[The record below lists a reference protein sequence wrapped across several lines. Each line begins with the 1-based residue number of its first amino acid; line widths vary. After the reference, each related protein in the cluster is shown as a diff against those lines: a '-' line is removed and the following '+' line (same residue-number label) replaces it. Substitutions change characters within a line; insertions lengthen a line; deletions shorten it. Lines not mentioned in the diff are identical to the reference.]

1 MPVDQFPWKSTIF
14 ASGRP
19 CRTFR
24 CHFMKRI
31 CNICLCLA
39 VACLAA
45 ACVRTVDP
53 GLYSVK
59 DGFVRV
65 YLDSLGNTK
74 ALMYRDTSSVWADT
88 VSVDLK
94 AEKLALKPYEAP
106 EFHLF
111 PVRELYRDPVY
122 KVGETQDVVYGRVV
136 QNLDKDRRMDLKM
149 DLYVPHDGSSVARPL
164 MVMFH
169 GGAFRGGNKRDSSLV
184 EWCRYFASLGYV
196 AASVDYRHGYRCRQK
211 DTDEAMFR
219 ALKDAN
225 AAVRFLLNR
234 DSLLIHT
241 DRIFAAGVDAGGI
254 TALNMAYMRE
264 ENLPE
269 IVTEEKDTTIVT
281 HQSLL
286 RGFEIRAVANLWGA
300 VPDTAILTNA
310 KIPVISFQSE
320 EDSMVPFK
328 AGHPFDYLEVEE
340 DEPEDGWE
348 VFRSILESIV
358 SIFVPD
364 NDDEEVHVFREMYG
378 SGVIHRVLR
387 RLGTSSELYAYPGM
401 RHDLFL
407 RDDDGT
413 VDFPLYDEIKEQTA
427 SFFASKM
434 VVAPV
439 SLRQDSEDPQ
449 LFIIDNSE
457 VETCLWH
464 VEGGVLV
471 GKGSDAARVL
481 LFPDAPEHSVSVS
494 GVYASGLTFFEKVEV
509 SREQD

>member
-1 MPVDQFPWKSTIF
+1 MSH
-14 ASGRP
+14 RP
-19 CRTFR
+19 
-24 CHFMKRI
+24 HI
-31 CNICLCLA
+31 AWLLAILCIS
-39 VACLAA
+39 ACSRAIE
-45 ACVRTVDP
+45 P
-53 GLYSVK
+53 GLYRTE

-74 ALMYRDTSSVWADT
+74 AVMYRDTSSVWADT

-149 DLYVPHDGSSVARPL
+149 DLYVPYDGSTVARPL
-164 MVMFH
+164 MVVLH
-169 GGAFRGGNKRDSSLV
+169 GGAFRGGDKRDSSLV

-196 AASVDYRHGYRCRQK
+196 AASVDYRQGYRYRQK

-234 DSLLIHT
+234 DSLLIHS
-241 DRIFAAGVDAGGI
+241 DRIFAAGADAGGI

-281 HQSLL
+281 RQSLL
-286 RGFEIRAVANLWGA
+286 RGFDVRAVANLWGA
-300 VPDTAILTNA
+300 VPDTAILSNA
-310 KIPVISFQSE
+310 KIPVISFQSD

-348 VFRSILESIV
+348 MFQSILESIV
-358 SIFVPD
+358 SIFVP
-364 NDDEEVHVFREMYG
+364 EEAEDVHVFREMYG
-378 SGVIHRVLR
+378 SGIIHRVLR
-387 RLGTSSELYAYPGM
+387 RLGTSSELYTYPGM
-401 RHDLFL
+401 HHDLFL
-407 RDDDGT
+407 RDDGT
-413 VDFPLYDEIKEQTA
+413 VDFPMYDEIKEQTA
-427 SFFASKM
+427 SFFASRM

-464 VEGGVLV
+464 VEGGVLL
-471 GKGSDAARVL
+471 GKGNDAVRVL
-481 LFPDAPEHSVSVS
+481 FFPDAPVHSVSVS
-494 GVYASGLTFFEKVEV
+494 GEYSSGQTFYDTVNVDVE
-509 SREQD
+509 

>member
-1 MPVDQFPWKSTIF
+1 M
-14 ASGRP
+14 A
-19 CRTFR
+19 CNRT
-24 CHFMKRI
+24 
-31 CNICLCLA
+31 
-39 VACLAA
+39 
-45 ACVRTVDP
+45 TEP
-53 GLYSVK
+53 GLYK
-59 DGFVRV
+59 TADGFVRV

-74 ALMYRDTSSVWADT
+74 AVMYRDTSSVWADT

-196 AASVDYRHGYRCRQK
+196 AASVDYRQGYRCRQK

-269 IVTEEKDTTIVT
+269 IVTEEKDTTIIT

-286 RGFEIRAVANLWGA
+286 RGFEVRAVANLWGA

-364 NDDEEVHVFREMYG
+364 NDEEEVHVFREMYG

>member
-1 MPVDQFPWKSTIF
+1 M
-14 ASGRP
+14 GYRP
-19 CRTFR
+19 YFSWLLAILLLTA
-24 CHFMKRI
+24 
-31 CNICLCLA
+31 CNRA
-39 VACLAA
+39 
-45 ACVRTVDP
+45 TEP
-53 GLYSVK
+53 GLYK
-59 DGFVRV
+59 TADGFVRV

-74 ALMYRDTSSVWADT
+74 AVMYRDTSSVWADT

-149 DLYVPHDGSSVARPL
+149 DLYVPYDGSTVARPL
-164 MVMFH
+164 LVMLH

-196 AASVDYRHGYRCRQK
+196 AASVDYRQGYRCRQK

-234 DSLLIHT
+234 DSLLIHS
-241 DRIFAAGVDAGGI
+241 DRIFTAGVDAGGI

-281 HQSLL
+281 RQSLL
-286 RGFEIRAVANLWGA
+286 RGFDVRAVANLWGA

-358 SIFVPD
+358 SIFVP
-364 NDDEEVHVFREMYG
+364 EESEDVHVFREMYG
-378 SGVIHRVLR
+378 SGIIHRVLR
-387 RLGTSSELYAYPGM
+387 RLSTSSELYTYPGM

-407 RDDDGT
+407 RDDGT
-413 VDFPLYDEIKEQTA
+413 VDFPMYDEIKEQTA
-427 SFFASKM
+427 SFFASRM

-464 VEGGVLV
+464 VEGGVLI
-471 GKGSDAARVL
+471 GKGNDAVRVL
-481 LFPDAPEHSVSVS
+481 LFPDAPVHSVSVS
-494 GVYASGLTFFEKVEV
+494 GVYSSGQTFYDTVTVDVE
-509 SREQD
+509 